1 MLCLTET
8 FYFIIIYIIKN
19 AALSIL
25 NIYNIVSF
33 KLYKKYYYFAQMM
46 KHIAIL
52 LKKDLLLELRQQ
64 HTFYGILLYIAS
76 TIYVLYLSLPES
88 PEASVWNSLF
98 WVIQLFVCVN
108 TVAKSF
114 LQESRGRMLYFYT
127 ITSPVEFIIAK
138 LLFNLVLMLV
148 MTLISLL
155 LFFIFLNN
163 PVTDSLRFTGIVIL
177 GGTSISLVFTLMS
190 AIAAKAQQN
199 AALIAIL
206 GFPVILPQLLLLMR
220 LSKAAFSEV
229 FREGAV
235 LQLVGLIAGLD
246 VLVIALAVVLFPYL
260 WKD

>member
-1 MLCLTET
+1 
-8 FYFIIIYIIKN
+8 
-19 AALSIL
+19 
-25 NIYNIVSF
+25 
-33 KLYKKYYYFAQMM
+33 MM
-46 KHIAIL
+46 SRITKL

-76 TIYVLYLSLPES
+76 TIFVLYLSLPET
-88 PEASVWNSLF
+88 PDANVWNSLF

-114 LQESRGRMLYFYT
+114 LQESKGRMLYFYS
-127 ITSPVEFIIAK
+127 ISSPVEFILAK
-138 LLFNLVLMLV
+138 LFFNIILMLIMSMV
-148 MTLISLL
+148 SLL
-155 LFFIFLNN
+155 LFFIFLDN
-163 PVTDSLRFTGIVIL
+163 PVTDSLRFTGIVLL

-229 FREGAV
+229 FRAGAV
-235 LQLVGLIAGLD
+235 MQLSGLIGLMD
-246 VLVIALAVVLFPYL
+246 LLVIVLAVILFPYL
-260 WKD
+260 WKE

>member
-1 MLCLTET
+1 MISRIT
-8 FYFIIIYIIKN
+8 
-19 AALSIL
+19 A
-25 NIYNIVSF
+25 
-33 KLYKKYYYFAQMM
+33 
-46 KHIAIL
+46 L

-76 TIYVLYLSLPES
+76 TIFVLYLSLPES
-88 PEASVWNSLF
+88 PDANVWNSLF

-114 LQESRGRMLYFYT
+114 LQENRGRMLYFYS
-127 ITSPVEFIIAK
+127 ITSPVEFILAK
-138 LLFNLVLMLV
+138 LFFNIILMLIMSMV
-148 MTLISLL
+148 SLL
-155 LFFIFLNN
+155 LFFIFLDN
-163 PVTDSLRFTGIVIL
+163 PVTDSLRFTGIVLL

-229 FREGAV
+229 FRAGAV
-235 LQLVGLIAGLD
+235 LQLGGLTGLLD
-246 VLVIALAVVLFPYL
+246 LLVIILAIILFPYL

>member
-1 MLCLTET
+1 MPSES
-8 FYFIIIYIIKN
+8 FYFAYMIGRIT
-19 AALSIL
+19 A
-25 NIYNIVSF
+25 
-33 KLYKKYYYFAQMM
+33 
-46 KHIAIL
+46 L
-52 LKKDLLLELRQQ
+52 LKKDILLELRQQ

-76 TIYVLYLSLPES
+76 TIFVLYLSLPEA
-88 PEASVWNSLF
+88 PEAITWQTLF

-114 LQESRGRMLYFYT
+114 LQESRGRMLYFYS
-127 ITSPVEFIIAK
+127 ITSPAEFILAK
-138 LLFNLVLMLV
+138 LAFNIILMLIMSLVSLVL
-148 MTLISLL
+148 
-155 LFFIFLNN
+155 FFSFLDN
-163 PVTDSLRFTGIVIL
+163 PVTDTIRFTGIVLL

-229 FREGAV
+229 FRDGAV
-235 LQLVGLIAGLD
+235 LQLSGLIGLMD
-246 VLVIALAVVLFPYL
+246 LLVLVMAVILFPYL